1 MPATIAL
8 MRRIA
13 VLVVVAALS
22 IGATPPQPP
31 PPVAPD
37 ALPHSIALFLGSL
50 CNEGGREVRFK
61 ARAHGVRFYFEEPTG
76 VTVYRFLKGEYVKE
90 EFLSGFT
97 LERAVERYAQK

>member
-1 MPATIAL
+1 
-8 MRRIA
+8 MRKIA

-22 IGATPPQPP
+22 IGATTTPPPP

-61 ARAHGVRFYFEEPTG
+61 ARAHGVRFFFEESTG
-76 VTVYRFLKGEYVKE
+76 VTVYRFEKGEYVKE
-90 EFLSGFT
+90 EFLRGFT
-97 LERAVERYAQK
+97 LERAMKQYAQK